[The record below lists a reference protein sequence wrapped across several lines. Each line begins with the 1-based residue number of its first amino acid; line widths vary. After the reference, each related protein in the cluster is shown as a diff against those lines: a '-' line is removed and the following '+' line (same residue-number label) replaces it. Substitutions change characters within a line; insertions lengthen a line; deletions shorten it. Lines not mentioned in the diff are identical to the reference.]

1 MQHACECTGISRVV
15 DAMACRPTDR
25 STADRIIS
33 RSRAYCITNS
43 ANAKQAL
50 DVGELRIGLLGRI

>member
-1 MQHACECTGISRVV
+1 
-15 DAMACRPTDR
+15 MACRPTDR

-33 RSRAYCITNS
+33 RSRAYWITNS